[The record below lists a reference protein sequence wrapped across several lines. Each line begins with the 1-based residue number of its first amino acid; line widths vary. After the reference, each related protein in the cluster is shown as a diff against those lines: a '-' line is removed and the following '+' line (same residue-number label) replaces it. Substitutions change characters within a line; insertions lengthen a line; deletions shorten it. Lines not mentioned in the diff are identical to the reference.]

1 MIHTTMVA
9 VALLAVAS
17 AVAAQTDTAS
27 NYPNRAIRVVVPY
40 PAGGTSDILVRLIG
54 QKLTERW
61 GQQIVVEARPGAAG
75 LIGTEVV
82 ARAQPDGYT
91 LSGADMGSVMISWLS
106 QQKPPFDYLR
116 DLTPVMVM
124 AYSPHV
130 LCVHPSL
137 PVKGVKELV
146 ALARQRPGQLN
157 FAASLAGAPLMAGI
171 DLAHR
176 AGIKWTYITGR
187 GGMQT
192 IMDVVT
198 GQADVFFNGMLPTVP
213 HIHSGRLKLLA
224 VSSDKRV
231 ASFPQVATIAES
243 GFTGFLTGSWQGIL
257 APAGTPPEIVAKLYA
272 EMSRALKSPDVIQK
286 LDVQGTEPRHT
297 SPAETAKAMQAE
309 RDRLVKLIRETGFK
323 PGQG

>member
-1 MIHTTMVA
+1 MLWKLITVA
-9 VALLAVAS
+9 TLLSGVS
-17 AVAAQTDTAS
+17 VQAQSFPTR
-27 NYPNRAIRVVVPY
+27 PIRIVLGIAPG
-40 PAGGTSDILVRLIG
+40 GGTDIVSRAVG

-146 ALARQRPGQLN
+146 AL
-157 FAASLAGAPLMAGI
+157 
-171 DLAHR
+171 
-176 AGIKWTYITGR
+176 
-187 GGMQT
+187 
-192 IMDVVT
+192 
-198 GQADVFFNGMLPTVP
+198 
-213 HIHSGRLKLLA
+213 
-224 VSSDKRV
+224 V
-231 ASFPQVATIAES
+231 ALYSY
-243 GFTGFLTGSWQGIL
+243 
-257 APAGTPPEIVAKLYA
+257 APASWG
-272 EMSRALKSPDVIQK
+272 SS
-286 LDVQGTEPRHT
+286 
-297 SPAETAKAMQAE
+297 
-309 RDRLVKLIRETGFK
+309 F
-323 PGQG
+323 